1 MASLFFLKKRRII
14 LNLKDSRELFLKNH
28 FEFEFEGFQRR
39 FLKNCFEFEG
49 FQRGFLKI
57 RFEFEFEGF
66 QRGLLKNRF
75 EFEFERFQRGFLKN
89 RFEFE
94 GFQRGFSGRSLHL
107 ITSQLRT
114 K

>member
-1 MASLFFLKKRRII
+1 MAYREEKQQRKRGGEHGRSVLFEKK
-14 LNLKDSRELFLKNH
+14 KNR
-28 FEFEFEGFQRR
+28 FEGFQRG
-39 FLKNCFEFEG
+39 FLKKCFEFEFEG

-57 RFEFEFEGF
+57 RFEFEGF